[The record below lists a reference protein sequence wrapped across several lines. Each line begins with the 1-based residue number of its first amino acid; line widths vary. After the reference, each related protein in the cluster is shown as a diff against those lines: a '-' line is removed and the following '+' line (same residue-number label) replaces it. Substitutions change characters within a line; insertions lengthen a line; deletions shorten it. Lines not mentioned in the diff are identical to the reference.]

1 MKLDKTILE
10 EVIYKSVDEVNNML
24 PNSLHL
30 SKKVESVLIGKG
42 GVYDSLSIINFL
54 VNLEGRLL
62 KEFGKEIVL
71 LDEEIIAN
79 QEGPYR
85 NLGTLMD
92 RKFRKKTLKNS

>member
-1 MKLDKTILE
+1 MKIDKTILE

-92 RKFRKKTLKNS
+92 RIIELVL